1 MRERG
6 KTMKLKWNE
15 RSREEQAAIQI
26 AIFAAVREA
35 DVKVQTTSGRSA
47 RKQAA

>member
-6 KTMKLKWNE
+6 KTMKWSE
-15 RSREEQAAIQI
+15 RSREEQAAIEQ
-26 AIFAAVREA
+26 AILATVREA

-47 RKQAA
+47 RKAA

>member
-15 RSREEQAAIQI
+15 RSREEQAAIEQ
-26 AIFAAVREA
+26 ALLATVREA
-35 DVKVQTTSGRSA
+35 DVKVLTTSGRSA
-47 RKQAA
+47 RKAA